1 MKVTSK
7 EFCKS
12 LREQAGKIA
21 SGEEVV
27 LRSID
32 LERFLE
38 QDDLRKINASY
49 IRMTLNRT
57 PEIKEVG
64 TVKVTRTDTA
74 LEGDGYRITINRAT
88 KRRVYTEKDIPEIK
102 QRLREKIVKQIMKVQ
117 PKISDLKG
125 DQLEGAAIALSRMSE
140 MLEDMI
146 KGGENEI

>member
-74 LEGDGYRITINRAT
+74 LEGDGYRITINKAT